1 MATLLE
7 HAQRLLDAHPTR
19 GVDDRA
25 LAAVFTSARIDRLQD
40 GHAICTEG
48 EPGEAVYFLMKGT
61 IRVQRR
67 DPRGRMRELASIPAP
82 ALLGHMALID
92 NSPRS
97 ASCVAVGETIVA
109 TLDRRTYN
117 SVLGEPTTRG
127 TALRRI
133 LLASL
138 TRQLVGAN
146 ARIRD
151 LLRPPQLSDSAQ
163 ATLEIE
169 DDDGVEDFD
178 VSHTDLM
185 RVSGVLEG
193 WKVDAGTMK
202 TLQDMEVVYT
212 EEQLRNPK
220 NKSIH

>member
-1 MATLLE
+1 MATLLD
-7 HAQRLLDAHPTR
+7 HAQRLLAAHPTR
-19 GVDDRA
+19 GVDDQS
-25 LAAVFTSARIDRLQD
+25 LAAVFSSARIDRLQD
-40 GHAICTEG
+40 GHVICTEG
-48 EPGEAVYFLMKGT
+48 EPGEAIYFLMKGT

-67 DPRGRMRELASIPAP
+67 DPRGRVRELATIPAP

-97 ASCVAVGETIVA
+97 ATCIAVGETFVA
-109 TLDRRTYN
+109 TLDRLTYN

-151 LLRPPQLSDSAQ
+151 LLRTPHLSDSAH
-163 ATLEIE
+163 ATLEVKDE
-169 DDDGVEDFD
+169 DQVEDFD
-178 VSHTDLM
+178 VSQSDLM

-193 WKVDAGTMK
+193 WKVDSRTMM
-202 TLQDMEVVYT
+202 TLQNMEVVYT
-212 EEQLRNPK
+212 EDQRRNPK
-220 NKSIH
+220 NKSVH